1 MHLVGT
7 GPGDPELL
15 TLKARRLLHEAD
27 VVIHDRL
34 VPAAVLELARRE
46 ATIVEVG
53 KTAYGPSWKQDDIN
67 ALMRRARPRR
77 RDGGAAEGRRPGGL
91 RAAGRGDR
99 GAGGG
104 RHRLSRWCRA

>member
-46 ATIVEVG
+46 ATIVEIG

-67 ALMRRARPRR
+67 ALMVRHARAGATVVRLK
-77 RDGGAAEGRRPGGL
+77 GGDPAVFGRL
-91 RAAGRGDR
+91 DDEIEALEAAGR
-99 GAGGG
+99 
-104 RHRLSRWCRA
+104 RLSRWCRA

>member
-34 VPAAVLELARRE
+34 VPQAILELARRE
-46 ATIVEVG
+46 ATILEVG
-53 KTAYGPSWKQDDIN
+53 K
-67 ALMRRARPRR
+67 RRT
-77 RDGGAAEGRRPGGL
+77 GRRG
-91 RAAGRGDR
+91 
-99 GAGGG
+99 
-104 RHRLSRWCRA
+104 SRRTSMR